1 MRLMDCEVE
10 QNLGLTPRDAR
21 RGLPRPVG
29 VGIRRSS
36 DGPAPG
42 LLPGEEDILGPRAL
56 EQRRRYFAL
65 GRAAARD
72 ALAELGLPEVVIG
85 RGPAGEP
92 LWPDG
97 IVGAISHAG
106 DTAVAVVGRNT
117 DYAGL
122 GVDVEELAR
131 GPSARAARLVC
142 RPSEMEWAD
151 VEAGTRRLTMLFSA
165 KEAVFKAVF
174 PMSRVWLG
182 FADAEL
188 AWVAERCGFDAR
200 LLKGAGP
207 SLPAGSVLPVYCT
220 LTDTQVLSTAYCRP
234 G

>member
-56 EQRRRYFAL
+56 EQRRTYFAL